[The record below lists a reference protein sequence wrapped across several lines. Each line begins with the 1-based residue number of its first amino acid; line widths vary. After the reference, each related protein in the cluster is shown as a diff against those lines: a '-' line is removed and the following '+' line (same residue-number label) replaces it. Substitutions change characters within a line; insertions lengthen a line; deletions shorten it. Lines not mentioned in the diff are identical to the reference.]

1 MNKTAIFNKIVEQ
14 EELYIEKLKQTL
26 EQYRRA
32 SDLDEEGTMDRQD
45 MSQANEAKD
54 MQMRLRVQLDK
65 ANNDLAELKN
75 VGSKAYDKVAAGA
88 MVTTGKAYFFV
99 GVSLHALVVNGKD
112 VHGVSAES
120 PAFKTMYGK
129 APGDTFELGDT
140 TYNIEAVS

>member
-14 EELYIEKLKQTL
+14 EELYIQKLKQTL

-54 MQMRLRVQLDK
+54 MQMRMRVQLDK
-65 ANNDLAELKN
+65 ANADLAELKN
-75 VGSKAYDKVAAGA
+75 VGSKDYDTVAAGA

-99 GVSLHALVVNGKD
+99 GVSLHALAVNGKD
-112 VHGVSAES
+112 VHGVSSES

-129 APGDTFELGDT
+129 AAGDTFELGDT

>member
-75 VGSKAYDKVAAGA
+75 VGSKEYEKVEAGA

-99 GVSLHALVVNGKD
+99 GVSLHALNVNGKD

-129 APGDTFELGDT
+129 TKGETFELGDT
-140 TYNIEAVS
+140 TYNIEEVS